1 VYDGRLKTNSLIKLM
16 SVTSRFVQAFDAGT
30 EAHVKWLAKMIDL
43 AENFGQ
49 KMDLVAEIN
58 LNPMNVELD
67 RKDALEWPHIHFCL
81 CAVYAKAV
89 LRGKAWTPQKNIN

>member
-1 VYDGRLKTNSLIKLM
+1 M

-30 EAHVKWLAKMIDL
+30 EAHVKWLAKMMDI

-58 LNPMNVELD
+58 TNPMNVELD
-67 RKDALEWPHIHFCL
+67 RKDALDWPHIHFCL

-89 LRGKAWTPQKNIN
+89 QIGRAHV